1 MRFWDSSA
9 IIPLCL
15 SQPASRAA
23 EVWLREDPAFAAWW
37 GTPVECWSAFA
48 RLRREGLLDH
58 TQEMAAVDRLDMLR
72 KAWVEVLPTEELRD
86 HAARLLRT
94 HPLSAAD
101 ALQLAAALV
110 WAGAPPQRAGLVTFD
125 RRLALAGEAEGFEVL
140 GASG

>member
-9 IIPLCL
+9 IVPLCL

-23 EVWLREDPAFAAWW
+23 EGWLREDPAVAAWW
-37 GTPVECWSAFA
+37 GTPVECWSAYA
-48 RLRREGLLDH
+48 RLRRESVLDH
-58 TQEMAAVDRLDMLR
+58 VQEKAANDRLDMLR
-72 KAWVEVLPTEELRD
+72 TAWLEVLPTEELRS

-110 WAGAPPQRAGLVTFD
+110 WAGAPPHGASLVTFD
-125 RRLALAGEAEGFEVL
+125 HRLAQAAQAEGFEVL